1 MDVTPLGGRGVGA
14 LSQMMVSGE
23 LWGVLLVLDS
33 LFALV

>member
-1 MDVTPLGGRGVGA
+1 MDVAPLGERGVGA
-14 LSQMMVSGE
+14 LSKMRVSGE